1 MTTHQDHQDYQD
13 YRDHQGYLDLPQFE
27 LGFPGP
33 LRDQLVSAVLS
44 GAKTATTGLLTEY
57 ERDDEQLPSA
67 GQRSVVPDSAGRPV
81 AVIEV
86 TAVRVVRLAEVDRA
100 HAEDE
105 GEGHTTVAAWRAAH
119 EAFWHGPDVRTALGD
134 PEFTVDD
141 DTLVVLERFRIV
153 ERLESRS
160 ASAQER

>member
-1 MTTHQDHQDYQD
+1 MPPHQDH
-13 YRDHQGYLDLPQFE
+13 LDLPQFL

-33 LRDQLVSAVLS
+33 LRDRLVAAVLS

-57 ERDDEQLPSA
+57 ERGEEPLPSA
-67 GQRSVVPDSAGRPV
+67 GQRSVMPDSAGRPV

-86 TAVRVVRLAEVDRA
+86 TGVRVVRLAEVDRG
-100 HAEDE
+100 HAMAE
-105 GEGHTTVAAWRAAH
+105 GEGHTTVAAWRSAH
-119 EAFWHGPDVRTALGD
+119 EDFWHGPDLRHELGD

-141 DTLVVLERFRIV
+141 DTLVVLETFRIA
-153 ERLESRS
+153 ERLERGS